1 MLVATLPD
9 SIDPRERVVARDRLL
24 DTAERLFAQKGVAE
38 TSVRTITAEAGMNV
52 AAVNYYFSSKE
63 QLFAAVMDR
72 RVPPMLSDRESMLM
86 QAIENGGEIEDILR
100 AVFEPSVR
108 LGFAYPH
115 FARLASR
122 LRYEEDETRWQNYRA
137 RQGDL
142 PNRFRDALAA
152 ALPHLD
158 QEEVQRRLNLV
169 MGAIGQIWSTMP
181 PKCGET
187 ADGMIERLVKFFSAG
202 MRAP

>member
-1 MLVATLPD
+1 MPET
-9 SIDPRERVVARDRLL
+9 IDPRDRVVARDRLL
-24 DTAERLFAQKGVAE
+24 DTAERLFALKGVAE

-72 RVPPMLSDRESMLM
+72 RVPPLLAAREAGLAK
-86 QAIENGGEIEDILR
+86 AIEEGGEVEAILR
-100 AVFEPSVR
+100 AIFEPSVR
-108 LGFAYPH
+108 IGFEHPD

-122 LRYEEDETRWQNYRA
+122 LRYEEDASRWQNYRA

-142 PNRFRDALAA
+142 PDRFRNALAA
-152 ALPHLD
+152 ALPQLD
-158 QEEVQRRLNLV
+158 SEELQRRLQLV

-187 ADGMIERLVKFFSAG
+187 ADEMIERLVRFFSAG
-202 MRAP
+202 MRAPVV

>member
-1 MLVATLPD
+1 MPET
-9 SIDPRERVVARDRLL
+9 IDPRDRVVARYRLL

-72 RVPPMLSDRESMLM
+72 RVPPLLAAREAGLVK
-86 QAIENGGEIEDILR
+86 ALEEGGEVEAILR
-100 AVFEPSVR
+100 AIFEPSVR
-108 LGFAYPH
+108 IGFEHPH

-122 LRYEEDETRWQNYRA
+122 LRYEEDSSRWQNYRT

-142 PNRFRDALAA
+142 PERFQSALAA
-152 ALPHLD
+152 ALPDLD
-158 QEEVQRRLNLV
+158 PEEVRRRFHLV
-169 MGAIGQIWSTMP
+169 MGAVGQIWANMP
-181 PKCGET
+181 PKGGESPES
-187 ADGMIERLVKFFSAG
+187 MIERHVTFFGAG
-202 MRAP
+202 MRASTG